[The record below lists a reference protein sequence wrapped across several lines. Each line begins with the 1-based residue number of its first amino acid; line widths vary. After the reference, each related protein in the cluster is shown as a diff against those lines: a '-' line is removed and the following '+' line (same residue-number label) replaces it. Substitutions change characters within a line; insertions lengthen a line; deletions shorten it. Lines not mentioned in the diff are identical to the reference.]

1 MNTTTN
7 NTFLPGQLL
16 RVTLSF
22 TGINPVTGR
31 LHNFKEG
38 DVFLL
43 ISIEKEDPQLPHGE
57 DPQLPH
63 GEDYDTTLVT
73 DTGEIVVVEW
83 FETGFTKC
91 WMPAA
96 P

>member
-1 MNTTTN
+1 MKT
-7 NTFLPGQLL
+7 TFLPGQLL

-31 LHNFKEG
+31 LHNFKNG

-43 ISIEKEDPQLPHGE
+43 VSIEKEDPQLPHGE

-73 DTGEIVVVEW
+73 DTGETVVVEW

-91 WMPAA
+91 WIPAA

>member
-1 MNTTTN
+1 MKT
-7 NTFLPGQLL
+7 TFLPGQLL

-31 LHNFKEG
+31 LHNFKNG

-43 ISIEKEDPQLPHGE
+43 VSIEKEDPQLPHGE

>member
-31 LHNFKEG
+31 LHNFKNG

-43 ISIEKEDPQLPHGE
+43 VSIEKE